1 LIETGSFSRLLN
13 QPFFYRCSLAGG
25 CASRQPGTARLA
37 EGKTSV
43 QSFARSVAEEVTRQ
57 GPAAWR
63 DFFEDSPSFF
73 MAVDGRLQFPDGAA
87 AKAAIPELTRTI
99 QKIELEW
106 GKDLRVD
113 PLTED
118 LAVMGAPWHEILT
131 LADGNRPDV
140 SGTSFVENR
149 DGHWRFRNVHWP
161 TIQPASAPK

>member
-1 LIETGSFSRLLN
+1 MRIVESALLL
-13 QPFFYRCSLAGG
+13 SVLLAGG
-25 CASRQPGTARLA
+25 CASRQPGPARLA
-37 EGKTSV
+37 EVETSV

-87 AKAAIPELTRTI
+87 AKAAIPELTRSI

-131 LADGNRPDV
+131 LADGNRLDV
-140 SGTSFVENR
+140 SGYFTGFVESR
-149 DGHWRFRNVHWP
+149 DGHWRFRNVHWS